1 MTIRIAIKLQDGL
14 EGIADTRVTAG
25 VEHITTTDVDFP
37 TDPVLYRGSLYKND
51 DLYRLCESWQA
62 RLH

>member
-37 TDPVLYRGSLYKND
+37 TDPVLYRGSL
-51 DLYRLCESWQA
+51 LPGAPSLQER
-62 RLH
+62 